1 MGEKSKRLKHS
12 SWFPII
18 TPIIT
23 FVFGI
28 IGGKLLDI
36 VINPLF
42 DRSTKV
48 VLIGIIFSG
57 LLSVIALIV
66 FTTFAKNAEEREATW
81 LESFGAPAELVFEKV
96 GQSKGYYLR
105 RLIES
110 IHQASEHDEILIMTQ
125 HRSTTPL
132 DDLAES
138 HKQIREEY
146 CSLLL
151 QKVRGENIAYRRILC
166 FDNSTGDVG
175 FDANCVMPWLID
187 HFREM
192 LKVRRENP
200 NNVSIKISRKKI
212 GADIFVIRRK
222 VGVVLLDVYDLKTG
236 ATSTSS
242 SLFFH
247 NPPNQQIIEQ
257 LHSWFWEIDGQDGT
271 VTLTEANL
279 PNP

>member
-1 MGEKSKRLKHS
+1 MRKKYKGLKHS
-12 SWFPII
+12 SWLPII

-23 FVFGI
+23 FVFGF
-28 IGGKLLDI
+28 IGGKLFDAVL
-36 VINPLF
+36 NPLF

-57 LLSVIALIV
+57 ILSVISLIV
-66 FTTFAKNAEEREATW
+66 LTTFAKTAEEREAAW
-81 LESFGAPAELVFEKV
+81 LKSFGTPAELVFERV

-125 HRSTTPL
+125 HRSTTPI
-132 DDLAES
+132 DDLSEP

-146 CSLLL
+146 CNLLL
-151 QKVRGENIAYRRILC
+151 QKARDENVAYRRIIC
-166 FDNSTGDVG
+166 FDNSAGDVG
-175 FDANCVMPWLID
+175 FNADSVMPWLVD
-187 HFREM
+187 HFREI
-192 LKVRRENP
+192 LKVKRDNP
-200 NNVSIKISRKKI
+200 NNISVKISRKKI

-222 VGVVLLDVYDLKTG
+222 VGAVVLDVYDLKTG
-236 ATSTSS
+236 GTSTSS

-279 PNP
+279 PRP